1 MLGSARAL
9 FAADL
14 DGTLVDRDDR
24 IHPRDR
30 EAIARARREGVVV
43 TIATGRLTSRTHP
56 VARDLG
62 LDAPLVCADG
72 GVIACAATERVLA
85 RRAIATAEVEAILTA
100 MVGHDLSSFVFTHGA
115 IHSCERGRQ
124 HHEYVSGWAR
134 NITAHSDV
142 LAAEVWRSDPE
153 STVML
158 VGIGTDERVRA
169 ACELLRALDERVES
183 LSFSTAAGRV
193 VRFVSRGT
201 SKGTG
206 LADVARRLGL
216 SAERVAVVGDW
227 FNDVPM
233 LEWAGRSFAMP
244 HAPDSVKSTATDVLP
259 ARTGASGAIAD
270 AVEAWLA
277 QLDRDGDDRGD
288 PG

>member
-1 MLGSARAL
+1 LVAARAL
-9 FAADL
+9 FAVDL
-14 DGTLVDRDDR
+14 DGTLVDREDR

-30 EAIARARREGVVV
+30 VAIARARASGVAV

-62 LDAPLVCADG
+62 LDAPMVCADG
-72 GVIACAATERVLA
+72 AVIACAATERVLA
-85 RRAIATAEVEAILTA
+85 RRAIATDEVESILTA
-100 MVGHDLSSFVFTHGA
+100 LVDHDLSSFVFTHGA

-134 NITAHSDV
+134 NITAHPDV
-142 LAAEVWRSDPE
+142 LAAEVWRSDPD

-158 VGIGTDERVRA
+158 VGIGSEDRVRA
-169 ACELLRALDERVES
+169 ALVRLGPLADRLES
-183 LSFSTAAGRV
+183 LSFSVAAGRV

-206 LADVARRLGL
+206 LADVAGRLGL
-216 SAERVAVVGDW
+216 TAERVAVVGDW

-259 ARTGASGAIAD
+259 ARSGESGAIAG
-270 AVEAWLA
+270 ALEAWLA
-277 QLDRDGDDRGD
+277 ELDRS
-288 PG
+288 